1 MPPERA
7 RETMTYED
15 LIAKLNDI
23 CEKNYDPEEAHG
35 DADDALLEF
44 ITSNNDERAKK
55 IFDSIEKWYA

>member
-1 MPPERA
+1 
-7 RETMTYED
+7 MTYED